1 MSLTTRA
8 NTVCD
13 VESPQAQLGR
23 GRAESREAGRLLALG
38 SAADPDEDTSFDLFS
53 ISNINRKTI
62 GAKQFRGPEP
72 GAPAYRFVRFD
83 YIPPVNAAD
92 LLRITRSMRRR
103 DGFFLTAQL
112 KQDRKSRGTLLALEG
127 PGAARQFEVV
137 SNGPADTLDLTYWT
151 DGGQHVLSL
160 EDVGLADSQWKNITV
175 QVAGETFG
183 LYVGCDLIDSFALDE
198 PFYEQLTADR
208 SRMYVAKAP
217 PARGLLQNMHLVFE
231 NSVEDVLSKKGCQHG
246 RGAEINAI
254 SEHTETLHLSPHLSA
269 EHTGQSLQPRPEVC
283 EHSCAELGNM
293 ISELSGLHL
302 LVDQLSEN
310 LRRVS
315 SDNQFLLELIGVP
328 PKTRNVSGCWQ
339 EDRMF
344 AENET
349 WVVDSCTTCTCK
361 KFKTVCHQITCSPA
375 TCANPSIVEGE
386 CCPSCSHGQTLGLSP
401 WADKQGPCGSVTCT
415 PGQESGQHSISLTLH
430 VPVSIGAEGFEPRPT
445 PEPLSL
451 ALPAVDGRWSP
462 WSPWSACTV
471 TCAGGIRERTRV
483 CNSPEPQHGGKACV
497 GDVKE
502 RQMCNRRSCPVGGSA
517 GVCVQGGGPVRD
529 LQKRHGTAP
538 ASPGVLCSADGCL
551 SNPCFPGAECSS
563 FPDGSWSCGACP
575 VGYLGNGTYCEDLDE
590 CAVVTD
596 VCFSTSK
603 TARCINTQP
612 GFHCLPCPPRYKGSQ
627 PSGVGLEAARAEK
640 QVCEPENPCKDKTHS
655 CHKQAEC
662 IYLGHF
668 SDPMYKCECQTGYA
682 GDGLICGEDSDLDG
696 WPNSNLVCATNATY
710 HCLKVS
716 GPEDFD
722 KDGVGDACDDD
733 DDNDGVSDEKDNC
746 QLLFNPRQFDYDK
759 DEVGDRCDNCPYVH
773 NPAQIDTDNNGEG
786 DACSVDIDGD
796 DVFNERD
803 NCPYVY
809 NTDQRDTDG
818 DGVGDH
824 CDNCPLMHNPDQ
836 TDVDNDLVGD
846 QCDNNEDIDDDGH
859 QNNQDNCP
867 YVANA
872 NQADHDNDGKG
883 DACDPDDD
891 NDGIPDDRDNC
902 RLLFNPDQEDSDGDG
917 RGDICKDDF
926 DNDSVPDIDDVCPEN
941 NAISETDFRNFQ
953 MVPLDPKG
961 TTQIDPNWVIR
972 HQGKELVQT
981 ANSDPGIAVG
991 FDEFGSV
998 DFSGTFYVN
1007 TDRDDDYA
1015 GFVFGYQSSSRFY
1028 VVMWKQVTQTYWEDQ
1043 PSRAYGYSG
1052 VSLKV
1057 VNSTTGAG
1065 EHLRNALWHTG
1076 NTQGQVR
1083 TLWHDPKNIGWKD
1096 YTAYRWHL
1104 THRPKTGYIRVLVHE
1119 GKQVMADSGPI
1130 YDHTYSGGRLGL
1142 FVFSQEMV
1150 YFSDLKYECRDRV
1163 LLSSFWSN

>member
-1 MSLTTRA
+1 MLWA
-8 NTVCD
+8 L
-13 VESPQAQLGR
+13 A
-23 GRAESREAGRLLALG
+23 LLALG
-38 SAADPDEDTSFDLFS
+38 LGPRAYAGDQGEDTSFDLFS

-62 GAKQFRGPEP
+62 GAKQFRGPDP
-72 GAPAYRFVRFD
+72 GVPAYRFVRFD
-83 YIPPVNAAD
+83 YIPPVKTDD
-92 LLRITRSMRRR
+92 LSRIVKLARRKE
-103 DGFFLTAQL
+103 GFFLTAQL
-112 KQDRKSRGTLLALEG
+112 KQDRKSRGTLLVLEG
-127 PGAARQFEVV
+127 PGTSQRQFEIV
-137 SNGPADTLDLTYWT
+137 SNGPGDTLDLNYWVEGT
-151 DGGQHVLSL
+151 QHTNYL
-160 EDVGLADSQWKNITV
+160 EDVGLADSQWRNVTV
-175 QVAGETFG
+175 QVASDTYS
-183 LYVGCDLIDSFALDE
+183 LYVGCDLIDSVTLEE
-198 PFYEQLTADR
+198 PFYEQLEADR
-208 SRMYVAKAP
+208 SRMYVAKGASRESHF
-217 PARGLLQNMHLVFE
+217 RGLLQNVHLVFAD
-231 NSVEDVLSKKGCQHG
+231 SIEDVLSKKGCQHSQ
-246 RGAEINAI
+246 GAEVNTI
-254 SEHTETLHLSPHLSA
+254 SEHTETLHLSPHITTDLV
-269 EHTGQSLQPRPEVC
+269 GQGVEKTQEVC
-283 EHSCAELGNM
+283 THSCEELSNM
-293 ISELSGLHL
+293 INELSGLH
-302 LVDQLSEN
+302 VMVNQLSKN
-310 LRRVS
+310 LERVS
-315 SDNQFLLELIGVP
+315 NDNQFLLELIGGP
-328 PKTRNVSGCWQ
+328 LKTRNMSACVQ
-339 EDRMF
+339 EGRIF

-375 TCANPSIVEGE
+375 TCANPSFVEGE
-386 CCPSCSHGQTLGLSP
+386 CCPSCSH
-401 WADKQGPCGSVTCT
+401 
-415 PGQESGQHSISLTLH
+415 
-430 VPVSIGAEGFEPRPT
+430 F
-445 PEPLSL
+445 
-451 ALPAVDGRWSP
+451 DGRWSP

-483 CNSPEPQHGGKACV
+483 CNNPEPQYGGKDCV

-502 RQMCNRRSCPVGGSA
+502 HQMCNKRSCPI
-517 GVCVQGGGPVRD
+517 
-529 LQKRHGTAP
+529 
-538 ASPGVLCSADGCL
+538 DGCL
-551 SNPCFPGAECSS
+551 SNPCFPGAKCNS
-563 FPDGSWSCGACP
+563 FPDGSWSCGSCP
-575 VGYLGNGTYCEDLDE
+575 MGFLGNGTHCEDLDE

-596 VCFSTSK
+596 ICFSTNKAS
-603 TARCINTQP
+603 RCVNTNP

-627 PSGVGLEAARAEK
+627 PFGVGLEAARTEK
-640 QVCEPENPCKDKTHS
+640 QVCEPENPCKDKTHN
-655 CHKQAEC
+655 CHKHAEC

-710 HCLKVS
+710 HCIKDNCPKLPNS
-716 GPEDFD
+716 GQEDFD
-722 KDGVGDACDDD
+722 KDGIGDACDED

-746 QLLFNPRQFDYDK
+746 QLLFNPRQLDYDK

-836 TDVDNDLVGD
+836 MDMDNDLVGD

-867 YVANA
+867 YISNS

-883 DACDPDDD
+883 DACDSDDD
-891 NDGIPDDRDNC
+891 NDGVPDDRDNC
-902 RLLFNPDQEDSDGDG
+902 RLVFNPDQEDSDGDG

-926 DNDSVPDIDDVCPEN
+926 DNDNVPDIDDVCPEN
-941 NAISETDFRNFQ
+941 NAITETDFRNFQ

-1028 VVMWKQVTQTYWEDQ
+1028 VVMWKQVTQTYWEDK

-1057 VNSTTGAG
+1057 VNSTTGTG

-1076 NTQGQVR
+1076 NTEGQVR

-1104 THRPKTGYIRVLVHE
+1104 THRPKTGYMRVLVHE

-1130 YDHTYSGGRLGL
+1130 YDQTYAGGRLGL

-1150 YFSDLKYECRDRV
+1150 YFSDLKYECRAKETGPFKCPTQRRR
-1163 LLSSFWSN
+1163 LEELCHQRNFQSLSKTALYAGE

>member
-1 MSLTTRA
+1 MLWRL
-8 NTVCD
+8 V
-13 VESPQAQLGR
+13 
-23 GRAESREAGRLLALG
+23 LLALWAWPWALAG
-38 SAADPDEDTSFDLFS
+38 DQHADTTFDLFS
-53 ISNINRKTI
+53 LSNINRKTI
-62 GAKQFRGPEP
+62 GAKQFRGPDP
-72 GAPAYRFVRFD
+72 GVPAYRFVRFD
-83 YIPPVNAAD
+83 YIPPVNSDD
-92 LLRITRSMRRR
+92 LGRIIKVMRQK

-112 KQDRKSRGTLLALEG
+112 KQDRKSQGTLLALEG
-127 PGAARQFEVV
+127 PGASQRQFEII
-137 SNGPADTLDLTYWT
+137 SNGPRDTLDLAYWVE
-151 DGGQHVLSL
+151 GARHMVSL
-160 EDVGLADSQWKNITV
+160 EDVGLADSQWKNVTV
-175 QVAGETFG
+175 QVAGETYS
-183 LYVGCDLIDSFALDE
+183 LYVGCDLIDSFTLDE
-198 PFYEQLTADR
+198 PFYEQLTVDR
-208 SRMYVAKAP
+208 SRMYVARGASRESHF
-217 PARGLLQNMHLVFE
+217 RGLLQNVYLVFE
-231 NSVEDVLSKKGCQHG
+231 NSVEDVLLKKGCRQG
-246 RGAEINAI
+246 PEAEANAI
-254 SEHTETLHLSPHLSA
+254 HEHTETLHLSPHLTTDFVG
-269 EHTGQSLQPRPEVC
+269 HGVQKRPDVC
-283 EHSCAELGNM
+283 THSCEELSNM
-293 ISELSGLHL
+293 MSELSGLRL
-302 LVDQLSEN
+302 MVNQLSKN
-310 LRRVS
+310 LERVS
-315 SDNQFLLELIGVP
+315 DDNQFLLELVGGP
-328 PKTRNVSGCWQ
+328 LKTRNVSGCLQ
-339 EDRMF
+339 DGRFF

-349 WVVDSCTTCTCK
+349 WVMDSCTSCTCK
-361 KFKTVCHQITCSPA
+361 KFKTICHQISCPPA
-375 TCANPSIVEGE
+375 NCANPSFVDGE
-386 CCPSCSHGQTLGLSP
+386 CCPSCSH
-401 WADKQGPCGSVTCT
+401 
-415 PGQESGQHSISLTLH
+415 
-430 VPVSIGAEGFEPRPT
+430 F
-445 PEPLSL
+445 
-451 ALPAVDGRWSP
+451 DGRWSP

-471 TCAGGIRERTRV
+471 TCAGGIRERSRV
-483 CNSPEPQHGGKACV
+483 CNSPEPQHGGKDCV
-497 GDVKE
+497 GDLKE
-502 RQMCNRRSCPVGGSA
+502 HQMCNKRSCPI
-517 GVCVQGGGPVRD
+517 
-529 LQKRHGTAP
+529 
-538 ASPGVLCSADGCL
+538 DGCL
-551 SNPCFPGAECSS
+551 SNPCFPGTECTS
-563 FPDGSWSCGACP
+563 FADGSWSCGSCP
-575 VGYLGNGTYCEDLDE
+575 VGFLGNGTHCEDLDE

-596 VCFSTSK
+596 ICFSTSK
-603 TARCINTQP
+603 VSRCVNTLP

-627 PSGVGLEAARAEK
+627 PFGVGLDAARTEK

-655 CHKQAEC
+655 CHKHAEC

-682 GDGLICGEDSDLDG
+682 GDGLLCGEDSDLDG
-696 WPNSNLVCATNATY
+696 WPNSDLVCATNATY
-710 HCLKVS
+710 HCVKDNCPQLPNS
-716 GPEDFD
+716 GQEDFD
-722 KDGVGDACDDD
+722 KDGIGDACDED

-773 NPAQIDTDNNGEG
+773 NPAQIDTDSNGEG

-867 YVANA
+867 YLSNA
-872 NQADHDNDGKG
+872 NQADHDGDGQG
-883 DACDPDDD
+883 DACDSDDD
-891 NDGIPDDRDNC
+891 NDGVPDDRDNC
-902 RLLFNPDQEDSDGDG
+902 RLVFNPGQEDADGDG

-926 DNDSVPDIDDVCPEN
+926 DNDNVPDIEDVCPEN

-1028 VVMWKQVTQTYWEDQ
+1028 VVMWKQVTQTYWEDK

-1057 VNSTTGAG
+1057 VNSTTGVG

-1076 NTQGQVR
+1076 NTEGQVR

-1104 THRPKTGYIRVLVHE
+1104 THRPKTGYMRVLVHE

-1130 YDHTYSGGRLGL
+1130 YDHTYAGGRLGL

-1150 YFSDLKYECRDRV
+1150 YFSDLKYECRDV
-1163 LLSSFWSN
+1163 